1 MRIWTL
7 ISICDYCDS
16 MITQISN
23 IDLSSQPSRHFA
35 HALARNNIVPPSSR
49 QIKFVDAQRFDL
61 PLLQNRRWIRFLP
74 LACLCYIVQVC
85 SDKRV
90 TRDGMA
96 EKAEKPGKMFF
107 RADDTNIAP
116 KERFN
121 LMSINRI
128 IGFFRLWP
136 VLSPSADHR
145 YLFLFF
151 FFRIF
156 AVSLFLSPFFLR
168 CVTNR
173 IHHKPR
179 AGRRGLAAGRARMLI
194 LI

>member
-1 MRIWTL
+1 
-7 ISICDYCDS
+7 

-35 HALARNNIVPPSSR
+35 HALARNNIVPPSDR

-90 TRDGMA
+90 TGDGMA
-96 EKAEKPGKMFF
+96 EKTERPGKTFF
-107 RADDTNIAP
+107 SASAAQTNIPP
-116 KERFN
+116 KERFD
-121 LMSINRI
+121 LMSLIALWDFSTLTSSFSAIRQSSRYSLRVL
-128 IGFFRLWP
+128 FFLYLRSLF
-136 VLSPSADHR
+136 LS
-145 YLFLFF
+145 LLFF
-151 FFRIF
+151 FF
-156 AVSLFLSPFFLR
+156 LR
-168 CVTNR
+168 CATNR

-179 AGRRGLAAGRARMLI
+179 VGRRGLAAGRARMLI
-194 LI
+194 LV